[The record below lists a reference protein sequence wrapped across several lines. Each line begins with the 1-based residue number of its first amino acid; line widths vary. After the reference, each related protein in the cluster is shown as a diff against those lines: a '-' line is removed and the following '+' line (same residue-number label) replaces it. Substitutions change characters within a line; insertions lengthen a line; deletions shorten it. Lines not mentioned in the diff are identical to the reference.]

1 MATKTI
7 RKGLIGLED
16 LTRGVSTISRGT
28 SVGGTQTITQ
38 IPLYIGTGT
47 PEGVVTAGVGS
58 IFLRTDGGAGTTLY
72 VKQSGTGNTGWTGK

>member
-7 RKGLIGLED
+7 RKGLVGLED
-16 LTRGVSTISRGT
+16 LTRGTSTISRGT
-28 SVGGTQTITQ
+28 SSGGTQTITQ

-47 PEGVVTAGVGS
+47 PEGIVTAGVGS

-72 VKQSGTGNTGWTGK
+72 VKQSGTGNTGWVGK